1 MKSFRKPSL
10 PSPAMVVALVALFV
24 ALGGSAYALTIT
36 GASIR
41 NGTITGADVKNRS
54 LKGTKF
60 ALNSIG
66 GNAIKASALKSGSL
80 TGRLLKDD
88 TVTGTKVDESTLGT
102 VPQATG
108 AQLQA
113 VVNAQGQLVAG
124 RGVASNGVAHTVGTG
139 VYQVTFDRSVAAC
152 AYSGM
157 LVDSAGGTPP
167 VGLIGAAT
175 IAANPNAVQV
185 GTADADGTAADR
197 PFHIVLSC

>member
-1 MKSFRKPSL
+1 
-10 PSPAMVVALVALFV
+10 MVVALVALFV

-54 LKGTKF
+54 MKGTKF
-60 ALNSIG
+60 QLNSIG
-66 GNAIKASALKSGSL
+66 GNAIKASALKTGSL
-80 TGRLLKDD
+80 TGRLLKDE
-88 TVTGTKVDESTLGT
+88 TVTGAKVDESTLGT

-108 AQLQA
+108 ARLQA

-124 RGVASNGVAHTVGTG
+124 RGVAANGVAHTTGTG
-139 VYQVTFDRSVAAC
+139 VYQLTFDRSMAAC

-157 LVDSAGGTPP
+157 LVDSSGGAPP

-175 IAANPNAVQV
+175 VAANPNAIQV
-185 GTADADGTAADR
+185 ATADADGTAADR
-197 PFHIVLSC
+197 PFHVVLSC